1 MDVHFARYSADSPE
15 DRQIFQN
22 VLLTF
27 QQQAPFAEEPDLL
40 SIWEFLYERSVGCV
54 GILKD
59 WLVRAAIASLKNG
72 EATLS
77 LKELERTALSVSQCE
92 KILIES
98 REGEVRLND
107 NEDSRSHLRTLLGI
121 SGLKEVAAA
130 LGLRGIRRFYTEKG
144 LSDLAHAIAAKNAV
158 LKRRGHNFEDPGSAE
173 PVNRPAVSP
182 CAKVRHSAGVPRAI
196 VQRGLEDAL
205 AKDSYIR
212 LKAVAVFVGLRSTRR
227 FYMEKGLSDLAHAI
241 AAKNAELKKRGRNV
255 EDHGFVELLNP
266 PNVRHSPGVPRA
278 VVQRGLEDALA
289 KDSYTSVSSVAA
301 SPGLRSTTR
310 FYKEKR
316 LSDLA
321 HAISAKNADLKKRH
335 YEEIKLSL
343 KTAQTEYPARSIR
356 EIARRVGHKARVITG
371 RLSKAEPA
379 PPSGSLV
386 P

>member
-121 SGLKEVAAA
+121 GPPKVESTGRA
-130 LGLRGIRRFYTEKG
+130 
-144 LSDLAHAIAAKNAV
+144 
-158 LKRRGHNFEDPGSAE
+158 SAQIG
-173 PVNRPAVSP
+173 NT
-182 CAKVRHSAGVPRAI
+182 
-196 VQRGLEDAL
+196 
-205 AKDSYIR
+205 
-212 LKAVAVFVGLRSTRR
+212 RS
-227 FYMEKGLSDLAHAI
+227 K
-241 AAKNAELKKRGRNV
+241 
-255 EDHGFVELLNP
+255 
-266 PNVRHSPGVPRA
+266 
-278 VVQRGLEDALA
+278 
-289 KDSYTSVSSVAA
+289 
-301 SPGLRSTTR
+301 
-310 FYKEKR
+310 
-316 LSDLA
+316 
-321 HAISAKNADLKKRH
+321 
-335 YEEIKLSL
+335 
-343 KTAQTEYPARSIR
+343 
-356 EIARRVGHKARVITG
+356 RVGQRRPKRDPIQSAM
-371 RLSKAEPA
+371 PA
-379 PPSGSLV
+379 CV
-386 P
+386 